1 MLAFCYVSLR
11 FIHFLTLM
19 LVFGSNAFAHWLAD
33 PAIRFALQRRFM
45 FMQRGALA
53 LTFVCALLMFALQG
67 GMMGNGW
74 HDVWQPDIWLAV
86 SETQFGSVWLW
97 QIIIALATLL
107 LCFLNSQQQGR
118 VLLLVTAQLLLLAN
132 TGHAAMYDGSTGL
145 LTRIN
150 YAVHLLCA
158 AAWFGGL
165 LPVLYCMRL
174 VKAEKRVQAIGT
186 LMRFSRY
193 GHLAVAGVL
202 ISGIINALLIQ
213 GLTLPWQSLYGR
225 LLLVKCALVLL
236 MVAIALINRYVLVP
250 RFRMQEAQARAV
262 FIRMTQAEVVLGIVV
277 LATVSLF
284 ATLEPF

>member
-1 MLAFCYVSLR
+1 MLAVCYVGLR

-19 LVFGSNAFAHWLAD
+19 LVFGSAAFAHWLAD
-33 PAIRFALQRRFM
+33 PAIRATLQRRFSS
-45 FMQRGALA
+45 MQRGALA
-53 LTFVCALLMFALQG
+53 LAFICALLMFALQG

-107 LCFLNSQQQGR
+107 LGFMHQQGR

-132 TGHAAMYDGSTGL
+132 TGHAAMHDGATGL
-145 LTRIN
+145 FTRIN

-174 VKAEKRVQAIGT
+174 VKAEKRRQAISS

-202 ISGIINALLIQ
+202 ISGLINALLIQ
-213 GLTLPWQSLYGR
+213 GMALPWQSLYGR

-236 MVAIALINRYVLVP
+236 MVAIALVNRYVLVP
-250 RFRMQEAQARAV
+250 RFRTQEAQARTI

>member
-1 MLAFCYVSLR
+1 MLAFCYVGLR
-11 FIHFLTLM
+11 FIHFLALM
-19 LVFGSNAFAHWLAD
+19 LIFGSAAFAHWLAD
-33 PAIRFALQRRFM
+33 PAIRATLQRRFRS
-45 FMQRGALA
+45 MQRGALA
-53 LTFVCALLMFALQG
+53 LAFFCALLMFAVQG

-74 HDVWQPDIWLAV
+74 HDVWQPDIWQAV

-107 LCFLNSQQQGR
+107 LGFMHQQGR

-132 TGHAAMYDGSTGL
+132 TGHAAMHDGVMGL
-145 LTRIN
+145 FARIN

-174 VKAEKRVQAIGT
+174 VNAHHRVQAIGS

-202 ISGIINALLIQ
+202 ISGIINALFIQ
-213 GLTLPWQSLYGR
+213 GVALPWQSLYGR

-250 RFRMQEAQARAV
+250 RFRIHEAQSRAV

>member
-1 MLAFCYVSLR
+1 MLALCYVGLR

-19 LVFGSNAFAHWLAD
+19 LVFGTTAFAHWLAD
-33 PAIRFALQRRFM
+33 PAIRDTLQRRFIPL
-45 FMQRGALA
+45 QRGALTLA
-53 LTFVCALLMFALQG
+53 FFCALLMFAVQG

-97 QIIIALATLL
+97 QIVFALATLL
-107 LCFLNSQQQGR
+107 LGFMHQQGR

-132 TGHAAMYDGSTGL
+132 TGHAAMYDGAAGVF
-145 LTRIN
+145 TRIN
-150 YAVHLLCA
+150 YALHLLCA
-158 AAWFGGL
+158 SAWFGGL
-165 LPVLYCMRL
+165 LPVLYCMQL
-174 VKAEKRVQAIGT
+174 VNTSRRPQAIGS

-202 ISGIINALLIQ
+202 LSGIVNALLIQ
-213 GLTLPWQSLYGR
+213 GAVLPWQSLYGR

-236 MVAIALINRYVLVP
+236 MVAIALVNRYVLVP
-250 RFRMQEAQARAV
+250 RFRLQEAEARTV

>member
-19 LVFGSNAFAHWLAD
+19 LVFGSTAFAQWLAD
-33 PAIRFALQRRFM
+33 PAIRSALQRRFM
-45 FMQRGALA
+45 PMQRGALA
-53 LTFVCALLMFALQG
+53 LAFVCTLLMFAVQG

-97 QIIIALATLL
+97 QIILGLTTLL
-107 LCFLNSQQQGR
+107 LGLMYQQGR
-118 VLLLVTAQLLLLAN
+118 VLLLITAQLLLLAN
-132 TGHAAMYDGSTGL
+132 TGHAAIYDGATGL
-145 LTRIN
+145 FTRLN
-150 YAVHLLCA
+150 YAGHLLCA

-165 LPVLYCMRL
+165 LPVLYCMQL
-174 VKAEKRVQAIGT
+174 VNSPSRAQAINS

-202 ISGIINALLIQ
+202 VSGIINALLIQ
-213 GLTLPWQSLYGR
+213 GVVLSWQSLYGR
-225 LLLVKCALVLL
+225 LLLVKCALVLI
-236 MVAIALINRYVLVP
+236 MVTIALVNRYVLVP
-250 RFRMQEAQARAV
+250 RFRVQEAGARTA

>member
-11 FIHFLTLM
+11 FIYFLTLM

-33 PAIRFALQRRFM
+33 PAIRSTLQRRFM
-45 FMQRGALA
+45 FMQRAALA
-53 LTFVCALLMFALQG
+53 LTFICALLMFALQG

-97 QIIIALATLL
+97 QIVLALATLL
-107 LCFLNSQQQGR
+107 LGFMHQQGR

-132 TGHAAMYDGSTGL
+132 TGHAAMYDGATGL
-145 LTRIN
+145 FTRVN

-165 LPVLYCMRL
+165 LPVLYCMHL
-174 VKAEKRVQAIGT
+174 VTAHRRDQAINS
-186 LMRFSRY
+186 LLRFSRY

-202 ISGIINALLIQ
+202 LSGAINALLIQ
-213 GLTLPWQSLYGR
+213 GLVLPWQSLYGR
-225 LLLVKCALVLL
+225 LLLVKCALVLI
-236 MVAIALINRYVLVP
+236 MVTLAVVNRYVLVP
-250 RFRMQEAQARAV
+250 RFRLQKAQTRTA

>member
-1 MLAFCYVSLR
+1 MLAFCYVGLR
-11 FIHFLTLM
+11 FIHFLALM
-19 LVFGSNAFAHWLAD
+19 LIFGSAAFAHWLAD
-33 PAIRFALQRRFM
+33 PAIRATLQRRFRS
-45 FMQRGALA
+45 MQRGALA
-53 LTFVCALLMFALQG
+53 LAFFCALLMFAVQG

-107 LCFLNSQQQGR
+107 LAFMHQQGR

-132 TGHAAMYDGSTGL
+132 TGHAAMHDGVTGL
-145 LTRIN
+145 FARIN

-174 VKAEKRVQAIGT
+174 VNAHHRMQAIGS

-202 ISGIINALLIQ
+202 ISGIINALFIQ
-213 GLTLPWQSLYGR
+213 GVALPWQSLYGR
-225 LLLVKCALVLL
+225 LLLVKCVLVLL
-236 MVAIALINRYVLVP
+236 MVAIALVNRYVLVP
-250 RFRMQEAQARAV
+250 RFRIHEAKSRAV

>member
-1 MLAFCYVSLR
+1 MLALCYVGLR

-19 LVFGSNAFAHWLAD
+19 LVFGSTAFAHWLAD
-33 PAIRFALQRRFM
+33 PTIRPALQRRFM
-45 FMQRGALA
+45 PMQRGALA
-53 LTFVCALLMFALQG
+53 LAFFSALLMFAVQG
-67 GMMGNGW
+67 GMMGSGW

-97 QIIIALATLL
+97 QIILALAALL
-107 LCFLNSQQQGR
+107 LGFMYQQGR

-132 TGHAAMYDGSTGL
+132 TGHAAMHEGATGVF
-145 LTRIN
+145 TRLN

-165 LPVLYCMRL
+165 LPVLYCMQRVKTPSRL
-174 VKAEKRVQAIGT
+174 AAINS

-202 ISGIINALLIQ
+202 LSGIINALLIQ
-213 GLTLPWQSLYGR
+213 GVVLPWHSSYGQ

-236 MVAIALINRYVLVP
+236 MVMIALVNRYVLVP
-250 RFRMQEAQARAV
+250 RFRVQEAQARAA

-277 LATVSLF
+277 LATVSVF

>member
-11 FIHFLTLM
+11 FFHFLTLM
-19 LVFGSNAFAHWLAD
+19 LVFGSSAFAHWLAD
-33 PAIRFALQRRFM
+33 PAIRSALQRRFM
-45 FMQRGALA
+45 PVQRGALA
-53 LTFVCALLMFALQG
+53 LAFVCAVMMFAVQG

-74 HDVWQPDIWLAV
+74 RDVWQPDIWLAV

-132 TGHAAMYDGSTGL
+132 SGHAAMYDGATGL
-145 LTRIN
+145 FTRFN

-165 LPVLYCMRL
+165 LPVLYCMQL
-174 VKAEKRVQAIGT
+174 VNASRRVQAINS

-202 ISGIINALLIQ
+202 VSGILNALLIQ
-213 GLTLPWQSLYGR
+213 GVVLPWQSLYGR
-225 LLLVKCALVLL
+225 LLLVKCVLVLIMVTIALV
-236 MVAIALINRYVLVP
+236 NRYVLVP
-250 RFRMQEAQARAV
+250 RFRVQEAEARTA
-262 FIRMTQAEVVLGIVV
+262 FIRMTQAEVVLGMVV

>member
-1 MLAFCYVSLR
+1 MLAFCYVGLR
-11 FIHFLTLM
+11 FIHFLALM
-19 LVFGSNAFAHWLAD
+19 LIFGSAAFAHWLAD
-33 PAIRFALQRRFM
+33 PAIRATLQRRFRS
-45 FMQRGALA
+45 MQRGALA
-53 LTFVCALLMFALQG
+53 LAFFCALLMFAVQG

-107 LCFLNSQQQGR
+107 LAFMHQQGR
-118 VLLLVTAQLLLLAN
+118 LLLVTAQLLLLAN
-132 TGHAAMYDGSTGL
+132 TGHAAMHDGVTGL
-145 LTRIN
+145 FARIN

-174 VKAEKRVQAIGT
+174 VNAHHRMQAIGS

-213 GLTLPWQSLYGR
+213 GVTLPWQSLYGR

-250 RFRMQEAQARAV
+250 RFRIHEAKSRAV